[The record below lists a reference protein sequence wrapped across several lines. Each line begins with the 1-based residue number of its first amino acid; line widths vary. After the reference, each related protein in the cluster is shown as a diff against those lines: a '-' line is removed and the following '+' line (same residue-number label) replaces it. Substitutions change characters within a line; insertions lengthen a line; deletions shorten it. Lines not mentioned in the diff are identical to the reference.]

1 MTRRELEVFREDTK
15 AQLSWA
21 RRHGAGRELLD
32 ALRLHID
39 RLSDAIERLSPAN
52 ELASPHTTRRYAA

>member
-1 MTRRELEVFREDTK
+1 MTRRELECFREDTK

-39 RLSDAIERLSPAN
+39 RLSEAIEQLSRAN
-52 ELASPHTTRRYAA
+52 QLPSTYTTRRYAA

>member
-39 RLSDAIERLSPAN
+39 RLSEAIEQLSPAN
-52 ELASPHTTRRYAA
+52 QPPLSHTRYAA